1 MENKLDDLMRDFY
14 AAQDSAEIL
23 AAYNAIADWR
33 EGEGVYD
40 PGFALCAALL
50 LRPESI
56 PEARA
61 ILPDAG
67 KMENAQ
73 DAALYRAIL
82 ETPYECDKLSW
93 WVDIDGKIGRGR
105 VCVALTCEYSN
116 AYKFALYA
124 RLVVTRWA
132 AVERLSIAD
141 DIARAGGDI
150 EKLRAASGRLDAV
163 RAALERAQGAGNQTA
178 ATAPKWG
185 GAWKAR

>member
-1 MENKLDDLMRDFY
+1 MDLDDLMRDFY
-14 AAQDSAEIL
+14 AAQDSAAIL
-23 AAYNAIADWR
+23 TAYNAIADWR

-67 KMENAQ
+67 KMESAQ
-73 DAALYRAIL
+73 DAALYQAIL
-82 ETPYECDKLSW
+82 ETPYDGDRFSW
-93 WVDIDGKIGRGR
+93 WLKIESNTSP
-105 VCVALTCEYSN
+105 LTCEYSN

-132 AVERLSIAD
+132 AVEGLSIAD
-141 DIARAGGDI
+141 DIARAGGDV

-163 RAALERAQGAGNQTA
+163 RAALERAQGVGNQTT

>member
-1 MENKLDDLMRDFY
+1 MKNLDDLMRDFY
-14 AAQDSAEIL
+14 AAKDSAAIL

-73 DAALYRAIL
+73 DAELYRAIL
-82 ETPYECDKLSW
+82 ETPCEGDQLSW
-93 WVDIDGKIGRGR
+93 WFDVGGKIGAGR
-105 VCVALTCEYSN
+105 VYIALSCEYSN

-124 RLVVTRWA
+124 RLVVARWA
-132 AVERLSIAD
+132 AVEGLRIAD
-141 DIARAGGDI
+141 DIARAGGDV

-163 RAALERAQGAGNQTA
+163 RAALERAHGVGNQTA

>member
-1 MENKLDDLMRDFY
+1 MENLDDLMRDFY

-73 DAALYRAIL
+73 DMALYRAIL
-82 ETPYECDKLSW
+82 ETPYDGDRLSW
-93 WVDIDGKIGRGR
+93 WFDVDGKIGASM
-105 VCVALTCEYSN
+105 VYIALTCEYSN
-116 AYKFALYA
+116 AFKFALYA
-124 RLVVTRWA
+124 RLVVVRGA
-132 AVERLSIAD
+132 AIEGVCIAD
-141 DIARAGGDI
+141 DIARAGGDV

-163 RAALERAQGAGNQTA
+163 RAAIERAQGAGNQTA

-185 GAWKAR
+185 GAWSVR